1 MFREWARRT
10 HWRKTLA
17 VQTTKQKKATVF
29 LVSVWLSLF
38 FGVVAADGAGIA
50 MNFADNDTTEAFSG
64 DELIRPT
71 DTDSRY

>member
-1 MFREWARRT
+1 M
-10 HWRKTLA
+10 
-17 VQTTKQKKATVF
+17 F

-64 DELIRPT
+64 DELIGPT